1 MINFDILNSIL
12 AFDFSQM
19 RKKINLRGDAGATDE
34 ALLSFLN
41 LFSDFY
47 SQCTSKPN
55 KEELAEYERLMQL
68 ITECINTSEVN
79 YYTEK
84 YIAAGET
91 PEMAAEMACLQALQ
105 NFNGIPIRMQYW
117 AAGEKWG
124 DSIRNPELHSPLIKQ
139 MKIWSSWCNPTS
151 PTTYFF
157 DTEAE
162 HPAEAAQASR
172 KLSF

>member
-55 KEELAEYERLMQL
+55 KEELAEYERL
-68 ITECINTSEVN
+68 IASP
-79 YYTEK
+79 EK
-84 YIAAGET
+84 
-91 PEMAAEMACLQALQ
+91 
-105 NFNGIPIRMQYW
+105 F
-117 AAGEKWG
+117 
-124 DSIRNPELHSPLIKQ
+124 
-139 MKIWSSWCNPTS
+139 SSWP
-151 PTTYFF
+151 
-157 DTEAE
+157 E
-162 HPAEAAQASR
+162 
-172 KLSF
+172 